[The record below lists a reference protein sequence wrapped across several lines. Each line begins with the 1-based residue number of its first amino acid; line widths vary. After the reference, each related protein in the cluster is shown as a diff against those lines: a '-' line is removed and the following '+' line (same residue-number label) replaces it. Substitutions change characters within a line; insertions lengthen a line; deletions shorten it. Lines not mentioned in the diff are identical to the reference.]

1 MAAILDE
8 RWSAT
13 WVEARA
19 EVTLPS
25 ARRAHRRTEPRA
37 LNAAAPASAPADV
50 TVQHPPASNHQPK
63 PPVRREGHRDSEL
76 MTDWAFCHEVYSFP
90 ALTHIAPMQ
99 KESKIKKKPL

>member
-50 TVQHPPASNHQPK
+50 TVQDAPASNHQPK
-63 PPVRREGHRDSEL
+63 PPQNTTKIFATKFILFPRLAHRPY
-76 MTDWAFCHEVYSFP
+76 T
-90 ALTHIAPMQ
+90 
-99 KESKIKKKPL
+99 KESKIKKKASLS

>member
-25 ARRAHRRTEPRA
+25 ARAVHTEPIRESSERRSTA
-37 LNAAAPASAPADV
+37 RLSSCYLIAEKMHLPLSAVVFLAP
-50 TVQHPPASNHQPK
+50 
-63 PPVRREGHRDSEL
+63 
-76 MTDWAFCHEVYSFP
+76 
-90 ALTHIAPMQ
+90 
-99 KESKIKKKPL
+99 ESL

>member
-50 TVQHPPASNHQPK
+50 TVHDAPASNHQPK
-63 PPVRREGHRDSEL
+63 AASE
-76 MTDWAFCHEVYSFP
+76 ARIHEVRLLGAFRVP
-90 ALTHIAPMQ
+90 KRPTAVV
-99 KESKIKKKPL
+99 

>member
-50 TVQHPPASNHQPK
+50 TVHDAPASNHQPK
-63 PPVRREGHRDSEL
+63 AASEAKIHGATSWSIPRPEKADRVRLNPLFSRVLD
-76 MTDWAFCHEVYSFP
+76 
-90 ALTHIAPMQ
+90 IAPIQ
-99 KESKIKKKPL
+99 KKVR

>member
-37 LNAAAPASAPADV
+37 LNAAAPASAPAEV
-50 TVQHPPASNHQPK
+50 TVRDAPASNHQPK
-63 PPVRREGHRDSEL
+63 PTVRRECTRGDFLEHSASRKGRPRLNLFFSRPKEDN
-76 MTDWAFCHEVYSFP
+76 AP
-90 ALTHIAPMQ
+90 IA
-99 KESKIKKKPL
+99 KKVR